1 MSSASS
7 SKWYHANKYTAEA
20 ACQGCG
26 GIVRHAYWCPTC
38 NLLVAY
44 AYEVLRDSGKL
55 TVEDQLILH
64 ALGVAWI

>member
-1 MSSASS
+1 M
-7 SKWYHANKYTAEA
+7 
-20 ACQGCG
+20 
-26 GIVRHAYWCPTC
+26 RHAYWCPTC